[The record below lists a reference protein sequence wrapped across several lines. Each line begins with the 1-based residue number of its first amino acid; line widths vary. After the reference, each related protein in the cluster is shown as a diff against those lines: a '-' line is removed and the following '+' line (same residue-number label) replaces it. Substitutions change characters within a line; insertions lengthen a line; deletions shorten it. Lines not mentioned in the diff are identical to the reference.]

1 MPENAWTHSGHIV
14 LPILNSG
21 GVPASKK
28 LRQFKLSFRYTADL
42 LYRDFSYDWKLLTT
56 QN

>member
-21 GVPASKK
+21 GVSASKK
-28 LRQFKLSFRYTADL
+28 LRQFKLSFRDTADL
-42 LYRDFSYDWKLLTT
+42 LYRDFSYDWNLLTT